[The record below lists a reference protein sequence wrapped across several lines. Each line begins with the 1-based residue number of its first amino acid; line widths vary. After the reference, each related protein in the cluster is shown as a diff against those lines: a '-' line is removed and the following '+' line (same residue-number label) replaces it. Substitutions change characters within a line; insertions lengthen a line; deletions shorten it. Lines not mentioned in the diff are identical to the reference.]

1 MKTMPEKDNKMYKTW
16 IIEFGNDKFR
26 ASQSKIYPRI
36 GQWTLLRY
44 EPPLFKRFPIGSW
57 HTIARDKEFKELADI
72 KKFIRNR
79 EYM

>member
-1 MKTMPEKDNKMYKTW
+1 MKTKPEKNNKMFKTF
-16 IIEFGNDKFR
+16 IIEFGTEKFR

-36 GQWTLLRY
+36 GQWTLLKY
-44 EPPLFKRFPIGSW
+44 KPPLFKQIPIGSW
-57 HTIARDKEFKELADI
+57 YTIATDKKFKELADI